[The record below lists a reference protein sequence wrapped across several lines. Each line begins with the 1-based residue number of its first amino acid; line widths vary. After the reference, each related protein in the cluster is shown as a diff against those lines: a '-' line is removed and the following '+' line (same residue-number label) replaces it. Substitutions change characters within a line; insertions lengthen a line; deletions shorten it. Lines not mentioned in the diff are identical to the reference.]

1 MTENNQPEPDAPP
14 FDPEA
19 EEAELR
25 RFLELEKERLGLQI
39 PVTDPPL
46 EQVGKLGQGGIGE
59 VSLAVDGILG
69 RSVAVKTLHKDLRA
83 RSDQLERVVREAQTA
98 AQLEHPN
105 IVPIYSLGLSPKLGV
120 FFTMKRLRGDSL
132 RHVISELA
140 FQNPA
145 YTWRYTAS
153 RRLGIFIRICQGIL
167 YAHSKGILHRD
178 LKPENVRIGEYG
190 EVTIIDWG
198 LVHEVSSKNT
208 RKEERRKAGHTST
221 NATWENELEI
231 EKILNTSNPT
241 LDGELSGTPRYM
253 SPEQA
258 EAQNSE
264 LDERS
269 DIYSLGVIL
278 YELLTFYNPF
288 YDKDKQS
295 DIIEAVCKGNYHR
308 PRRFATAK
316 NVPAELEAICL
327 KAMALHREDRYQSV
341 NELLK
346 DIYAHQEGSQVMAY
360 KENPFTTVMK
370 VFRRNPIR
378 TAVFASVILSV
389 ISFAG
394 IRAFIDNQNFNHVI
408 EQVEKSLA
416 NVSRHQKILELKLQG
431 EEEDNQE
438 HQKRVANI
446 QDEIEHQ
453 LETANLLLNSISN
466 LKPGNYRFHQM
477 QERLLMNDMRFCTKY
492 RRFPEL
498 RKRLG
503 QADELLAYRRDYSSP
518 EFLETVRQ
526 SRLLLSGN
534 STILS
539 VVTEPPGAR
548 VMIRKVLAENQ
559 EGKLVLDDYQKISEY
574 GSDYFRKP
582 HEESD
587 GTVAGSPMQS
597 FTLDKGKYIFFFETS
612 DGRKLELPVL
622 VRQAAE
628 RNIHVVLPKE
638 MPEGTVYVPENLV
651 FLGNHDVEE
660 DSYKRKSMPGFF
672 LGKFEVTFAEYIPF
686 WLSLSE
692 EKRDECV
699 PIVTLTDRRTRV
711 RALNND
717 GVLHGR
723 LRPELPVVGVSHDAA
738 DMYCKWLGERMG
750 RPCRLP
756 TAEEWEAAARGIDAR
771 LYPWGNIFET
781 EYANTVEAAAYRG
794 RYGSLPA
801 PPGSFPRDVSPYG
814 AFDMG
819 GNVRELT
826 DSQFN
831 DGTDFYQIKGAS
843 FTSSRRSLPVYIS
856 GDTPFSPSDVGFRV
870 LMPLLPQDAEE
881 SVRDSSTTPQNNDQ

>member
-1 MTENNQPEPDAPP
+1 MTEYNEPEPDAPHN
-14 FDPEA
+14 PEMD
-19 EEAELR
+19 EAELR
-25 RFLELEKERLGLQI
+25 RFLEYEKERLGLQI
-39 PVTDPPL
+39 PVADPPL
-46 EQVGKLGQGGIGE
+46 EMIGNLGHGGSGD

-69 RSVAVKTLHKDLRA
+69 RSVAVKTLHKELRA
-83 RSDQLERVVREAQTA
+83 RSDQLERVVREAQIA

-105 IVPIYSLGLSPKLGV
+105 IVPIYSLGLSSKLGV

-132 RHVISELA
+132 RHIISELA
-140 FQNPA
+140 LQNPA
-145 YTWRYTAS
+145 YTWRYTPA

-198 LVHEVSSKNT
+198 LVHEVASKNSH
-208 RKEERRKAGHTST
+208 KEERHKEEYTATT
-221 NATWENELEI
+221 TWENELEL

-288 YDKDKQS
+288 YDKDKQD
-295 DIIEAVCKGNYHR
+295 DIIDAVRKGSYHK

-316 NVPAELEAICL
+316 NVSEELEAICL

-360 KENPFTTVMK
+360 KESPFTAVMK
-370 VFRRNPIR
+370 IFRRNPIR
-378 TAVFASVILSV
+378 TAVFVSVILSV
-389 ISFAG
+389 ISIAG
-394 IRAFIDNQNFNHVI
+394 IRSFIDNQNFNNVI
-408 EQVEKSLA
+408 EEVEKSLA
-416 NVSRHQKILELKLQG
+416 NVARHQQILQLKQQG
-431 EEEDNQE
+431 EVEDEQE
-438 HQKRVANI
+438 HQKKLANM
-446 QDEIEHQ
+446 QNEIEHQ
-453 LETANLLLNSISN
+453 LETANLLLNTISN
-466 LKPGNYRFHQM
+466 LKPGNYRFHQI
-477 QERLLMNDMRFCTKY
+477 QERLLMNDMRFCAKY

-503 QADELLAYRRDYSSP
+503 QADELLAFRNEYSSH
-518 EFLETVRQ
+518 EFLEAVQ
-526 SRLLLSGN
+526 QARLLLSGN

-548 VMIRKVLAENQ
+548 VRIRKVLAESQ
-559 EGKLVLDDYQKISEY
+559 EGKLVLDDYTKISEY
-574 GSDYFRKP
+574 GSEYPRKP

-587 GTVAGSPMQS
+587 GTVAGTPMQS
-597 FTLDKGKYIFFFETS
+597 FMLAKGKYVFFFETS
-612 DGRKLELPVL
+612 NGRKLELPIL
-622 VRQAAE
+622 VRPAAE
-628 RNIHVVLPKE
+628 RSIHVVIPKAV
-638 MPEGTVYVPENLV
+638 PEGTVYVPENYV
-651 FLGNHDVEE
+651 FLGNHDIE
-660 DSYKRKSMPGFF
+660 DDDYKRKSMPGFF
-672 LGKFEVTFAEYIPF
+672 LGKYEVTFAEYTPF

-711 RALNND
+711 RAFNSD

-723 LRPELPVVGVSHDAA
+723 LRHDLPVVGVSHEAA

-756 TAEEWEAAARGIDAR
+756 TAEEWEAAARGVDAR
-771 LYPWGNIFET
+771 LYPWGNTFET
-781 EYANTVEAAAYRG
+781 EYANTVEATAYRG
-794 RYGSLPA
+794 RFGSFPA
-801 PPGSFPRDVSPYG
+801 PPGSFPKDVSPYG
-814 AFDMG
+814 AFDMA

-843 FTSSRRSLPVYIS
+843 FTSSRRSLPLYIS

-870 LMPLLPQDAEE
+870 LMPLQPQDVDE
-881 SVRDSSTTPQNNDQ
+881 